1 MQRLCGTHLR
11 TFVAEDALRS
21 IFSVAGF
28 FVDLHV
34 HGTDPQ
40 TFATVDT
47 FTLVTM
53 DPQQGEI
60 AHGLE
65 EHRDGA
71 EILAERAIILEGE
84 CQHDASDVVKH
95 ISSEKQPE
103 HDFFQM
109 CGLHQKQPGHQ
120 CQRQSKHYIA
130 QNAQLFFPRFLRLF
144 IRQKIQQHR
153 RPAGVAA
160 PAAPEQ
166 QRSKDFCNRIVDR
179 RRLKYAEE
187 QGVPEPFDL
196 HILAG
201 DDAEI
206 QQHIVSHRQLYEMA
220 GISFPGGKERCSY
233 PKADSDVAEIQ
244 QIEQVAFCEP

>member
-1 MQRLCGTHLR
+1 MQRLFRAGLR
-11 TFVAEDALRS
+11 AFVTENAFCPIFTF
-21 IFSVAGF
+21 AGF

-47 FTLVTM
+47 FTFVTM

-109 CGLHQKQPGHQ
+109 CGLHQK
-120 CQRQSKHYIA
+120 
-130 QNAQLFFPRFLRLF
+130 
-144 IRQKIQQHR
+144 
-153 RPAGVAA
+153 
-160 PAAPEQ
+160 
-166 QRSKDFCNRIVDR
+166 
-179 RRLKYAEE
+179 
-187 QGVPEPFDL
+187 
-196 HILAG
+196 
-201 DDAEI
+201 
-206 QQHIVSHRQLYEMA
+206 
-220 GISFPGGKERCSY
+220 
-233 PKADSDVAEIQ
+233 
-244 QIEQVAFCEP
+244 